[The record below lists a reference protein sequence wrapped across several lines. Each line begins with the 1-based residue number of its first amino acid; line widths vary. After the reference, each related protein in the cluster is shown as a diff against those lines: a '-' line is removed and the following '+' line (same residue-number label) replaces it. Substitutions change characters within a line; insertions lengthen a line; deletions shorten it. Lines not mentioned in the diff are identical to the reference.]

1 MIYTKKNI
9 YDVPETTPGDVS
21 IKLAGVDYYGN
32 SVELFLPDLSTV
44 FVGAPGVGK
53 TTALTHCIDMATAN
67 PKAVTV
73 ILDIKGEY
81 VDKCFRPGD
90 VVLSMYDLP
99 HIPKENQVRWSLMK
113 EALLDSNPES
123 VLFEI
128 AQMIF
133 KKARETSQN
142 PVFVTAAMLVF
153 YGQLV
158 HIFRSCNGKIP
169 FNNELITKVLAVTDA
184 EIYDSVSKYA
194 DLFAVRDLVSKKENN
209 ITAYGVR
216 MELKAVLLET
226 FVLGSNFCAFDSR
239 FSIREFINEGCG
251 RKLFIEFDFAN
262 RESSSVIVRLLLDLA
277 LKESLS
283 GPCLNDG
290 DKTRYNFF
298 LDEYAYLPSGL
309 SYLDAI
315 KEVGRGK
322 GCRLYAGFQSINQ
335 LYKMYKN
342 QAEAANDF
350 ATFSNVIS
358 FRTHDK
364 ESMVAVTE
372 RAGCEYKEVTTIDA
386 LCNVNTESK
395 LLPVIEDETLVC
407 LDKGEAVVLL
417 DTSRPFW
424 IRLNK

>member
-1 MIYTKKNI
+1 
-9 YDVPETTPGDVS
+9 
-21 IKLAGVDYYGN
+21 
-32 SVELFLPDLSTV
+32 
-44 FVGAPGVGK
+44 
-53 TTALTHCIDMATAN
+53 
-67 PKAVTV
+67 
-73 ILDIKGEY
+73 
-81 VDKCFRPGD
+81 
-90 VVLSMYDLP
+90 
-99 HIPKENQVRWSLMK
+99 
-113 EALLDSNPES
+113 
-123 VLFEI
+123 
-128 AQMIF
+128 
-133 KKARETSQN
+133 
-142 PVFVTAAMLVF
+142 
-153 YGQLV
+153 
-158 HIFRSCNGKIP
+158 
-169 FNNELITKVLAVTDA
+169 
-184 EIYDSVSKYA
+184 
-194 DLFAVRDLVSKKENN
+194 
-209 ITAYGVR
+209 

-358 FRTHDK
+358 K

-395 LLPVIEDETLVC
+395 LLPVIEDETLIG

-424 IRLNK
+424 IRFNK